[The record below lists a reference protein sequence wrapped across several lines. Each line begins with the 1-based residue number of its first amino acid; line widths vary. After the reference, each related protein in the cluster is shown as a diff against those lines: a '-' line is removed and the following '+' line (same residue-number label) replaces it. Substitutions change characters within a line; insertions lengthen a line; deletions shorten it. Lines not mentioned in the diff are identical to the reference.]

1 MDSTT
6 GKQSERIN
14 HVEALDG
21 VVKATL
27 GCPCETIF
35 SAAFNS
41 TLLFDVRNAA
51 RSAIS
56 AIFPPPR
63 PLSRTRSTPM
73 KNWVFELNGKSD
85 RQGMG
90 VKW

>member
-27 GCPCETIF
+27 GCPCIL

-41 TLLFDVRNAA
+41 TLLFDVRRPVRRFRRFFRPRAPFLA
-51 RSAIS
+51 RAG
-56 AIFPPPR
+56 AR
-63 PLSRTRSTPM
+63 R
-73 KNWVFELNGKSD
+73 
-85 RQGMG
+85 
-90 VKW
+90 

>member
-63 PLSRTRSTPM
+63 PLSTIVARAGAR
-73 KNWVFELNGKSD
+73 
-85 RQGMG
+85 R
-90 VKW
+90 

>member
-41 TLLFDVRNAA
+41 TLLFDVRSGPFGDFGDF
-51 RSAIS
+51 SA
-56 AIFPPPR
+56 PPR
-63 PLSRTRSTPM
+63 PLYRTRSSPM
-73 KNWVFELNGKSD
+73 KKMVCLSIK
-85 RQGMG
+85 R
-90 VKW
+90 

>member
-6 GKQSERIN
+6 GKQSKRIN

-41 TLLFDVRNAA
+41 TLLFDVRNGPFGDFGDF
-51 RSAIS
+51 SAP
-56 AIFPPPR
+56 APPF
-63 PLSRTRSTPM
+63 SRAQHADE
-73 KNWVFELNGKSD
+73 KLVC
-85 RQGMG
+85 
-90 VKW
+90 

>member
-41 TLLFDVRNAA
+41 TLLFDVR
-51 RSAIS
+51 RPVRR
-56 AIFPPPR
+56 FRRFFRPR
-63 PLSRTRSTPM
+63 APLSRTRSTPM
-73 KNWVFELNGKSD
+73 KNWRV
-85 RQGMG
+85 
-90 VKW
+90 

>member
-27 GCPCETIF
+27 GCPCESIF

-41 TLLFDVRNAA
+41 TLLFDTLTSEMRGPFGDFGDFSATPAPFLARAA
-51 RSAIS
+51 R
-56 AIFPPPR
+56 R
-63 PLSRTRSTPM
+63 
-73 KNWVFELNGKSD
+73 
-85 RQGMG
+85 
-90 VKW
+90 

>member
-27 GCPCETIF
+27 GCPCIL

-63 PLSRTRSTPM
+63 PLSLARAAR
-73 KNWVFELNGKSD
+73 
-85 RQGMG
+85 R
-90 VKW
+90 

>member
-1 MDSTT
+1 MDSAT

-41 TLLFDVRNAA
+41 TLLFDVRFGPFGDFGDF
-51 RSAIS
+51 SAP
-56 AIFPPPR
+56 APPFSHAQHADEKLAC
-63 PLSRTRSTPM
+63 LS
-73 KNWVFELNGKSD
+73 
-85 RQGMG
+85 
-90 VKW
+90 

>member
-41 TLLFDVRNAA
+41 TLLFDVLFDAERPVRRFRRFFRPRAPFLA
-51 RSAIS
+51 RAG
-56 AIFPPPR
+56 AR
-63 PLSRTRSTPM
+63 R
-73 KNWVFELNGKSD
+73 
-85 RQGMG
+85 
-90 VKW
+90 